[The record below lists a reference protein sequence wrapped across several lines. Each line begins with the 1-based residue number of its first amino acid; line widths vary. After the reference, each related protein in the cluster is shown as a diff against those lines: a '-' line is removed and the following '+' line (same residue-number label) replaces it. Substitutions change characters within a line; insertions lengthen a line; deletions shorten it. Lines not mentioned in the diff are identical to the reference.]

1 MPTAQQNPPDKVP
14 APTPDGHG
22 KPERTASDKLDQLSD
37 SIASGVVFA
46 ILLTVGQRVV
56 GFIRGIL
63 FCRIMSDQELGQ
75 WSMIWSFLMLLAPLA
90 VLGLPGCF
98 SRYTEFYR
106 HRGQLRTFIQRIA
119 VISLALTMGLVSA
132 MIMFPERVSCL
143 IFRDPSHVTIVLSLA
158 ISLGV
163 VSASNFL
170 SSLLESLRQVRAVTA
185 MRFITGMAFAVVG
198 TAMIALSTNRS
209 AAATLAYGIS
219 CILGAI
225 PAIWFLCK
233 YRNCIV
239 DETDSEKLL
248 HSTMWKKIAPFAA
261 WLWVSNLFHN
271 LFEVSDRY
279 MLIHWSETTADIA
292 QGFVG
297 QYHSGRVVPLL
308 LISVASVVG
317 GLLLPYMSAAWE
329 KGERDNAC
337 RQSNWSVKLLGLAF
351 TAGGLVV
358 LFLSPILFE
367 GIFQGKYDDGL
378 QVLPLTLVY
387 CIWFGLATVAQNY
400 LWVAE
405 KGSWAAIAIAMGL
418 GSNIMLNMLLIPTY
432 GLEGA
437 VIATAMGNA
446 FNLTIL
452 YLFNNRQGCHTDLG
466 TWLIS
471 GMPLL
476 LLLPLA
482 ISASAFTVVAIA
494 AITTGLIFTV
504 DEKRDVIELASKLRR

>member
-1 MPTAQQNPPDKVP
+1 
-14 APTPDGHG
+14 
-22 KPERTASDKLDQLSD
+22 
-37 SIASGVVFA
+37 
-46 ILLTVGQRVV
+46 
-56 GFIRGIL
+56 
-63 FCRIMSDQELGQ
+63 
-75 WSMIWSFLMLLAPLA
+75 
-90 VLGLPGCF
+90 
-98 SRYTEFYR
+98 
-106 HRGQLRTFIQRIA
+106 
-119 VISLALTMGLVSA
+119 
-132 MIMFPERVSCL
+132 
-143 IFRDPSHVTIVLSLA
+143 VLSLA

-297 QYHSGRVVPLL
+297 QYRSGRVVPLL
-308 LISVASVVG
+308 LVSVAGVLA

-329 KGERDNAC
+329 KGKREEAQ
-337 RQSNWSVKLLGLAF
+337 RQSNWSVKLLALAF
-351 TAGGLVV
+351 TAGGIVV
-358 LFLSPILFE
+358 IFLSPVLFE
-367 GIFQGKYDDGL
+367 GIFQGKYNGGL
-378 QVLPLTLVY
+378 KVLPLTLVY
-387 CIWFGLATVAQNY
+387 CIWFGLAAVAQNY

-405 KGSWAAIAIAMGL
+405 KGSWAAIAMGLGL
-418 GSNIMLNMLLIPTY
+418 GSNVLFNMLLIPTY

-437 VIATAMGNA
+437 VIATTLGNA
-446 FNLTIL
+446 GIL
-452 YLFNNRQGCHTDLG
+452 SVVYSFNNLQGCKTDLG
-466 TWLIS
+466 TWLVS
-471 GMPLL
+471 AMPLL
-476 LLLPLA
+476 LLLPMTFA
-482 ISASAFTVVAIA
+482 AAAFILTSLA
-494 AITTGLIFTV
+494 AIFTGFIFTAE
-504 DEKRDVIELASKLRR
+504 EKRDVIDMAKKLKK

>member
-1 MPTAQQNPPDKVP
+1 MSTAQHHPPDN
-14 APTPDGHG
+14 APGPIPDG
-22 KPERTASDKLDQLSD
+22 EARSASDKLDQLSD

-56 GFIRGIL
+56 GFVRGIL

-75 WSMIWSFLMLLAPLA
+75 WSMLWSFLMLLAPLA

-119 VISLALTMGLVSA
+119 VISLTLTMALVVA
-132 MIMFPERVSCL
+132 MAAFPERVSWL
-143 IFRDPSHVTIVLSLA
+143 IFRDPSHVTIVYALA

-170 SSLLESLRQVRAVTA
+170 SSLLQSLRQVRAVTA
-185 MRFITGMAFAVVG
+185 MRFITGLAFAVIG
-198 TAMIALSTNRS
+198 TAMIAFSTNRS

-219 CILGAI
+219 CVLGAI

-239 DETDSEKLL
+239 DEANSDNLL

-261 WLWVSNLFHN
+261 WLWVSNLFYN

-279 MLIHWSETTADIA
+279 MLIHWSETSANIA

-308 LISVASVVG
+308 LVSVASVVG

-329 KGERDNAC
+329 KGEHDDAR

-351 TAGGLVV
+351 TAGGIVV

-367 GIFQGKYDDGL
+367 GIFQGKYNDGL
-378 QVLPLTLVY
+378 EVLPLTLVY

-405 KGSWAAIAIAMGL
+405 KGSWAAIATALGL
-418 GSNIMLNMLLIPTY
+418 GANIFLNMLLIPTY

-437 VIATAMGNA
+437 VIATSLGNA
-446 FNLTIL
+446 FNLIIL
-452 YLFNNRQGCHTDLG
+452 YFFNNRQGCQTDLG
-466 TWLIS
+466 TWLVS
-471 GMPLL
+471 AMPLL
-476 LLLPLA
+476 LLLPMA
-482 ISASAFTVVAIA
+482 FAASAFLAIAIA
-494 AITTGLIFTV
+494 ATTTGFIFTT
-504 DEKRDVIELASKLRR
+504 DEKRDVMEMASKLRK